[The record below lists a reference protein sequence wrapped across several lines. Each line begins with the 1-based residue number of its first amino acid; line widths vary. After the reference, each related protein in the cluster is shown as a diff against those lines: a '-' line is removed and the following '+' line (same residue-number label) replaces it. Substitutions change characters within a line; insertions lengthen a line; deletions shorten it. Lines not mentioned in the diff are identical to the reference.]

1 MIRLAVT
8 FQPIFSMWFILLGAL
23 LFLIFLIWK
32 EINRKNRFL
41 ALRII
46 AVVLMISSIT
56 LWLLQPM
63 ASVLKDSTSIILLTK
78 NYDRAKVDSLSR
90 KYPTYKLLRT
100 QDAAAYKDATE
111 LLPYALVDHKN
122 DISFILGDGLP
133 YYDQENISSP
143 YFFLPDKLPLG
154 VTQLNVPNSVQVN
167 QTTTISGVV
176 NIKGSTTL
184 VLEEPSGQK
193 DSVVLQGTGEK
204 SFSLSFQAQQTGLF
218 SYSIILRDSITS
230 KTEGQ
235 LPIEVTPEK
244 KLNILIVQ
252 KYPSAEV
259 RYLKN
264 FLAEKG
270 HALTVRSQISK
281 NDFHYEFSN
290 REAAR
295 INRFTTE
302 TLNEFDLVLIDSESL
317 YGFSASELK
326 SIEQSS
332 KDGLGVIV
340 LMNEVDFK
348 KKLPLLNTS
357 LTQYPKDT
365 VHLSMRKQRLIL
377 PALAASVQSS
387 SAITPLTTSA
397 TRVLSGYRNEVGGK
411 IGFQLLHET
420 YRLLLEGNENE
431 YAALWSPLLESVAR
445 LAPQSFKIKINN
457 TFPYYQDEPL
467 SISVLA
473 AAEDPELKSNT
484 TMLPM
489 QEDVLIDNYW
499 HASMWTGKPGWHSLT
514 TQDSTAL
521 HFYVSQNG
529 EWNTLRTANQ
539 QRAHRASATYV
550 STKAGKN
557 LVTEHKPIAAF
568 WFFIVFL
575 MSSGFLWLAPKL

>member
-8 FQPIFSMWFILLGAL
+8 FQPIFSMWIILSGTL

-100 QDAAAYKDATE
+100 LDAAAYKDATE

-204 SFSLSFQAQQTGLF
+204 SFSLSFQAQQPGLF

-270 HALTVRSQISK
+270 HALIVRSQISK

-290 REAAR
+290 RETAR

-302 TLNEFDLVLIDSESL
+302 TLNEFDLVLIGSESL
-317 YGFSASELK
+317 YGFSSSELK

-332 KDGLGVIV
+332 KEGLGVIV

-365 VHLSMRKQRLIL
+365 VHLSVRKQRLVL

-397 TRVLSGYRNEVGGK
+397 TRILSGYRNEVGAK

-420 YRLLLEGNENE
+420 YRLLLEGKENE
-431 YAALWSPLLESVAR
+431 YAALWSPLLESTAR
-445 LAPQSFKIKINN
+445 LVPQPFKIKINN

-467 SISVLA
+467 SINVLA
-473 AAEDPELKSNT
+473 AAEDPELKSNS
-484 TMLPM
+484 TMLPL

-499 HASMWTGKPGWHSLT
+499 HASTWAGKSGWHSLT
-514 TQDSTAL
+514 TQDTTTL
-521 HFYVSQNG
+521 HYYVSQEY
-529 EWNTLRTANQ
+529 EWGALRIAQQ
-539 QRAHRASATYV
+539 QRQHQSNSSSSIAKNK
-550 STKAGKN
+550 ST
-557 LVTEHKPIAAF
+557 LTIEHKLISSL
-568 WFFIVFL
+568 WFFMIFL
-575 MSSGFLWLAPKL
+575 LASGFLWLAPKL

>member
-8 FQPIFSMWFILLGAL
+8 FQSIFSMWVILLGAL
-23 LFLIFLIWK
+23 LFLMFLIWK

-41 ALRII
+41 TFRII
-46 AVVLMISSIT
+46 AVVLMIGSIT

-63 ASVLKDSTSIILLTK
+63 TSVLKDSTSIILLTK
-78 NYDRAKVDSLSR
+78 NYDRAKVGSLSK

-133 YYDQENISSP
+133 YYEQENISS
-143 YFFLPDKLPLG
+143 YYSFLPAKLPLG
-154 VTQLNVPNSVQVN
+154 ITQLNAPNSVQVN
-167 QTTTISGVV
+167 QTATLSGVV

-184 VLEEPSGQK
+184 VLEGPSGQK

-270 HALTVRSQISK
+270 HELIVRSQISK

-317 YGFSASELK
+317 YGFSVSELK
-326 SIEQSS
+326 SIEQSL
-332 KDGLGVIV
+332 KEGLGVIV

-357 LTQYPKDT
+357 LAQYPKDT
-365 VHLSMRKQRLIL
+365 VHLSVRKQRLVL
-377 PALAASVQSS
+377 PALAASVQSG

-397 TRVLSGYRNEVGGK
+397 TRILSGYRNEVSGK

-420 YRLLLEGNENE
+420 YRLLLEGKENE
-431 YAALWSPLLESVAR
+431 YAALWSPLLESTTRFASQ
-445 LAPQSFKIKINN
+445 PFKIKINN
-457 TFPYYQDEPL
+457 LFPYYQDEPL
-467 SISVLA
+467 SISVIA
-473 AAEDPELKSNT
+473 TAGDPELKSNT
-484 TMLPM
+484 TMLPL

-499 HASMWTGKPGWHSLT
+499 QATTWTGKPGWHSFT
-514 TQDSTAL
+514 TQDSTAF
-521 HFYVSQNG
+521 HYYVSPEY
-529 EWNTLRTANQ
+529 EWNALRTAQQ
-539 QRAHRASATYV
+539 QRQHQSNSSSSIAKNK
-550 STKAGKN
+550 ST
-557 LVTEHKPIAAF
+557 LTIEHKLISSL
-568 WFFIVFL
+568 WFFMVFL
-575 MSSGFLWLAPKL
+575 LASGFLWLAPKL

>member
-332 KDGLGVIV
+332 KEGLGVIV

-357 LTQYPKDT
+357 LAQYPKDT
-365 VHLSMRKQRLIL
+365 VHLSVRKQRLVL
-377 PALAASVQSS
+377 PALAASVQAS

-397 TRVLSGYRNEVGGK
+397 TRILSGYRNEVGGK

-420 YRLLLEGNENE
+420 YRLLLEGKENE

-445 LAPQSFKIKINN
+445 LAPQPFKIKINN

-484 TMLPM
+484 TMLPL

-499 HASMWTGKPGWHSLT
+499 HASTWAGKSGWHSLT
-514 TQDSTAL
+514 IQDTTTL
-521 HFYVSQNG
+521 HYYVSPEY
-529 EWNTLRTANQ
+529 EWNALRTAQQ
-539 QRAHRASATYV
+539 QRQHQSNSSSSIAKNK
-550 STKAGKN
+550 ST
-557 LVTEHKPIAAF
+557 LTIEHKLISSL
-568 WFFIVFL
+568 WFFMVFL
-575 MSSGFLWLAPKL
+575 LASGFLWLAPKL

>member
-1 MIRLAVT
+1 
-8 FQPIFSMWFILLGAL
+8 MWFILLGAL

-63 ASVLKDSTSIILLTK
+63 TSVLKDSTSIILLTK
-78 NYDRAKVDSLSR
+78 NYDRAKVDSLSK

-100 QDAAAYKDATE
+100 QDAVAYKDVSE
-111 LLPYALVDHKN
+111 LKPYALVDHEN

-133 YYDQENISSP
+133 YYEHENISS
-143 YFFLPDKLPLG
+143 YYSFLPGKLPLG
-154 VTQLNVPNSVQVN
+154 ITQLNAPNSVQVN
-167 QTTTISGVV
+167 QAATISGVV

-204 SFSLSFQAQQTGLF
+204 SFSLSFQAQQPGLF

-270 HALTVRSQISK
+270 HAIIVRSQISK

-290 REAAR
+290 HEAVR

-302 TLNEFDLVLIDSESL
+302 TLNEFDLVLIDSKSL

-332 KDGLGVIV
+332 KEGLGVIV

-357 LTQYPKDT
+357 LAQYPKDT
-365 VHLSMRKQRLIL
+365 VHLSVRKQRLVL
-377 PALAASVQSS
+377 PALAASVQAS

-397 TRVLSGYRNEVGGK
+397 TRILSGYRNEVGGK

-467 SISVLA
+467 SICVIA

-484 TMLPM
+484 TKLPL

-499 HASMWTGKPGWHSLT
+499 HASTWTSKPGWHSLT
-514 TQDSTAL
+514 TQDSTAF
-521 HFYVSQNG
+521 HYYVSLEN
-529 EWNTLRTANQ
+529 EWNTLRIANQ
-539 QRAHRASATYV
+539 QHAHRAHATSV
-550 STKAGKN
+550 LSKAGKK
-557 LVTEHKPIAAF
+557 LVTEHKPIAPV

>member
-1 MIRLAVT
+1 
-8 FQPIFSMWFILLGAL
+8 
-23 LFLIFLIWK
+23 
-32 EINRKNRFL
+32 
-41 ALRII
+41 
-46 AVVLMISSIT
+46 
-56 LWLLQPM
+56 
-63 ASVLKDSTSIILLTK
+63 
-78 NYDRAKVDSLSR
+78 
-90 KYPTYKLLRT
+90 
-100 QDAAAYKDATE
+100 
-111 LLPYALVDHKN
+111 
-122 DISFILGDGLP
+122 
-133 YYDQENISSP
+133 
-143 YFFLPDKLPLG
+143 
-154 VTQLNVPNSVQVN
+154 LNAPNSVQVN
-167 QTTTISGVV
+167 QTATLSGVV

-184 VLEEPSGQK
+184 VLEGPSGQK

-270 HALTVRSQISK
+270 HELIVRSQISK

-317 YGFSASELK
+317 YGFSVSELK
-326 SIEQSS
+326 SIEQSL
-332 KDGLGVIV
+332 KEGLGVIV

-357 LTQYPKDT
+357 LAQYPKDT
-365 VHLSMRKQRLIL
+365 VHLSVRKQRLVL
-377 PALAASVQSS
+377 PALAASVQSG

-397 TRVLSGYRNEVGGK
+397 TRILSGYRNEVSGK

-420 YRLLLEGNENE
+420 YRLLLEGKENE
-431 YAALWSPLLESVAR
+431 YAALWSPLLESTTRFASQ
-445 LAPQSFKIKINN
+445 PFKIKINN
-457 TFPYYQDEPL
+457 LFPYYQDEPL
-467 SISVLA
+467 SISVIA
-473 AAEDPELKSNT
+473 TAGDPELKSNT
-484 TMLPM
+484 TMLPL

-499 HASMWTGKPGWHSLT
+499 QATTWTGKPGWHSFT
-514 TQDSTAL
+514 TQDSTAF
-521 HFYVSQNG
+521 HYYVSPEY
-529 EWNTLRTANQ
+529 EWNALRTAQQ
-539 QRAHRASATYV
+539 QRQHQSNSSSSIAKNK
-550 STKAGKN
+550 ST
-557 LVTEHKPIAAF
+557 LTIEHKLISSL
-568 WFFIVFL
+568 WFFMIFL
-575 MSSGFLWLAPKL
+575 LASGFLWLAPKL

>member
-8 FQPIFSMWFILLGAL
+8 FQPIFSMWVILLGAL
-23 LFLIFLIWK
+23 LFLMFLIGK

-46 AVVLMISSIT
+46 AVVIMIGSIT

-63 ASVLKDSTSIILLTK
+63 TSVLKDSTSIILLTK
-78 NYDRAKVDSLSR
+78 NYDRTKVDSLSK
-90 KYPTYKLLRT
+90 KYSTYKLLRT

-111 LLPYALVDHKN
+111 LKPYALVDHEN
-122 DISFILGDGLP
+122 NISFILGDGLP
-133 YYDQENISSP
+133 YYEQENISS
-143 YFFLPDKLPLG
+143 YYSFLPGKLPLG
-154 VTQLNVPNSVQVN
+154 ITQLNAPNSVQVN
-167 QTTTISGVV
+167 QTATLSGVV

-204 SFSLSFQAQQTGLF
+204 SFSLSFQAQQPGLF

-270 HALTVRSQISK
+270 HALIVRSQISK
-281 NDFHYEFSN
+281 NDFHYEFSK

-332 KDGLGVIV
+332 KEGLGVIV

-357 LTQYPKDT
+357 FTQYPKDT
-365 VHLSMRKQRLIL
+365 VDLSVSKQRLVL

-397 TRVLSGYRNEVGGK
+397 TRILSGYRNEVGGK

-420 YRLLLEGNENE
+420 YRLLLEGKENE

-445 LAPQSFKIKINN
+445 LAPQPFKIKINN
-457 TFPYYQDEPL
+457 TSPYYQDEPL

-484 TMLPM
+484 TNLPL

-499 HASMWTGKPGWHSLT
+499 HASTWAGKSGWYSFI
-514 TQDSTAL
+514 TQDSTAF
-521 HFYVSQNG
+521 HYYVSPEY
-529 EWNTLRTANQ
+529 EWGALRIAQQ
-539 QRAHRASATYV
+539 QRQHQSNSSSSIAKNI
-550 STKAGKN
+550 STLKI
-557 LVTEHKPIAAF
+557 EHKLISSL
-568 WFFIVFL
+568 WFFMIFL
-575 MSSGFLWLAPKL
+575 LASGFLWLAPKL